1 MNATAK
7 VIKQPGPDH
16 PITIAANGKRVR
28 VTFAGRVVA
37 DTTRA
42 LTLQETTYKPVQ
54 YIPREDADMSLLVRT
69 AHQTYCPY
77 KGDASYF
84 AIKVGDQVAENAV
97 WTYEDAYPAVA
108 EIEGRLAFYP
118 NRVDAIEEIG
128 Q

>member
-1 MNATAK
+1 MSDAAK

-16 PITIAANGKRVR
+16 PISVVRNDKRVR
-28 VTFAGRVVA
+28 VVFAGHVVA

-42 LTLQETTYKPVQ
+42 LTLQETTYKPVH
-54 YIPREDADMSLLVRT
+54 YIPREDADMTLFERT

-77 KGDASYF
+77 KGDAAYYS
-84 AIKVGDQVAENAV
+84 IKVGDKTAENAI

-118 NRVDAIEEIG
+118 NRVDAIEEV
-128 Q
+128 